1 METVWIDWSVM
12 DDITSKIKN
21 HTDDLE
27 EIYKQR
33 RLWLYASSVVVVAV
47 IGIIVS
53 WFYLSSFNNNLI
65 WWGIISIS
73 LIVSINWWYWT
84 ISSIGKLVRAIHT
97 EYAILNEISLDLA
110 NVRIIIN
117 CKETS
122 DKNCKECPA
131 VDSCTEMKK

>member
-1 METVWIDWSVM
+1 M
-12 DDITSKIKN
+12 DDIRGKITD

-27 EIYKQR
+27 LIYHQR
-33 RLWLYASSVVVVAV
+33 RVWLYASGAVVVAV

-73 LIVSINWWYWT
+73 LIISVSWWYWT
-84 ISSIGKLVRAIHT
+84 MSAMGNLVRAVHT
-97 EYAILNEISLDLA
+97 EYQLLNELSVNLEH
-110 NVRIIIN
+110 VRIIIN

>member
-1 METVWIDWSVM
+1 M

-21 HTDDLE
+21 HTNDLE

-84 ISSIGKLVRAIHT
+84 ISSIGKLVIAIHT

-110 NVRIIIN
+110 HVKIMIN
-117 CKETS
+117 CKKKAGNICN
-122 DKNCKECPA
+122 DCPA
-131 VDSCTEMKK
+131 VDSCADMKK